1 MIGGN
6 SIFSDDVTCEVAA
19 GVLEV
24 GAKVCFVLG
33 KSERRQERMSV
44 KKWSQAITR
53 SMVQYSHGIT
63 RTDEERVVVDKVKGG
78 PGRELN
84 RREKLKGREV
94 KFS

>member
-1 MIGGN
+1 
-6 SIFSDDVTCEVAA
+6 
-19 GVLEV
+19 
-24 GAKVCFVLG
+24 
-33 KSERRQERMSV
+33 MSV

-78 PGRELN
+78 SGRELN